1 MFKDLLQFLYNIY
14 IRKLPSFIILQTGNA
29 TSAQTKQVDF
39 FHEGYFRKQ
48 ATCIQPCTL
57 DLDQRAYN

>member
-14 IRKLPSFIILQTGNA
+14 IRKLPSLIILQTGNA

-39 FHEGYFRKQ
+39 LHEGYFRKQ
-48 ATCIQPCTL
+48 AT
-57 DLDQRAYN
+57 